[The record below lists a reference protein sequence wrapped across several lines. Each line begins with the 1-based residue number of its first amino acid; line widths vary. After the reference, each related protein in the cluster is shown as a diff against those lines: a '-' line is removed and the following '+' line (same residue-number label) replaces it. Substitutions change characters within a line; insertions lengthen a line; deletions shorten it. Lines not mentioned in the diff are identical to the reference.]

1 MLSFNIPLFFA
12 FLTPGPME
20 MVIIAMIA
28 LLLFGKRLPE
38 VARNFG
44 RSMVE
49 FKKGMRTIEDEVDST
64 KQTVDEAADAE
75 AEAELSHSDEPVA
88 PKFEPPPADES
99 KEAPQDESQ
108 NKSVKT

>member
-1 MLSFNIPLFFA
+1 MLSFNIPHLLAFFS
-12 FLTPGPME
+12 PGLPE
-20 MVIIAMIA
+20 MLIVGVIA

-38 VARNFG
+38 VARSFG

-49 FKKGMRTIEDEVDST
+49 FKKGMSSIEEEVDAT
-64 KQTVDEAADAE
+64 KRTVDEVAE
-75 AEAELSHSDEPVA
+75 AEVEAELSHSDEPVA

-108 NKSVKT
+108 DKSVKT